1 MEYTEKMEKK
11 DEESSSEEDDI
22 DAKET
27 RCSPVKDY
35 MIKQSSKLGSS
46 SSSFE
51 MPTVTAPVTI

>member
-1 MEYTEKMEKK
+1 MVDKDEISFVLSQSANTKSRRKMEDTEKMEKK

-35 MIKQSSKLGSS
+35 MIK
-46 SSSFE
+46 
-51 MPTVTAPVTI
+51 